1 MLPSPGLFGR
11 CRKRRKLAA
20 RSPIR
25 GPCGALKEAQELTVR
40 LSRLA
45 RKNDWRRAA
54 DAVTQASGLSDARG
68 ETAKMTALAAA
79 GRWFAAWHH
88 LQRLFLV
95 PTLRVDVVMLNVVLS
110 AGATS
115 SPWQMKRQA
124 LQTLREKGVD
134 PDARSVL
141 RLMGGPWLQ
150 ARSLLRQLGQ
160 QVEMNLI
167 VMNAALAAGAQEL
180 KDLQS
185 WRLERLEPDVISFNT
200 CADLAIKAGRW
211 PEAQQ
216 MLQDL
221 KDEDLQ
227 PNVVSMNLKLAA
239 SSWPKALHLQGT
251 SGVQLDLVSFSS
263 TLAACERKSH
273 WIAAVEVLEVKRQR
287 STLADAVCF
296 NSAVSACCK
305 GETCRWSHGLQIFA
319 EHIYGQSDE
328 EIAGTA
334 LLAACQRQEEWPWCL
349 QLLEFL
355 ERKRGRADRAAYTA
369 TLLACAKALQMATS
383 TWLLDAV
390 ESEPNMV
397 VVNVQV
403 QLHQATGRWT
413 AALELFASLSP
424 RRLAPDAATL
434 LATLAATAR
443 GGAGRAWRR
452 AAELLRGARS
462 RGLKPESWSARGRS
476 GRICVNYKC

>member
-1 MLPSPGLFGR
+1 
-11 CRKRRKLAA
+11 
-20 RSPIR
+20 
-25 GPCGALKEAQELTVR
+25 
-40 LSRLA
+40 
-45 RKNDWRRAA
+45 
-54 DAVTQASGLSDARG
+54 
-68 ETAKMTALAAA
+68 MTALAAA

-124 LQTLREKGVD
+124 LQTLDESALVPAQSRLGWRIRRGETE
-134 PDARSVL
+134 VL

-167 VMNAALAAGAQEL
+167 VMNAALAAGERDGFKEL

-221 KDEDLQ
+221 KDRGIVLEQFGSWEGCRLPIRLLVFFFPLQDEDLQ

-251 SGVQLDLVSFSS
+251 
-263 TLAACERKSH
+263 ACERKSH

-334 LLAACQRQEEWPWCL
+334 LLAACQRQEESQGQSQSSLVEWPWCL